1 MVYALVVGA
10 SAFVVSLIAGEP
22 LVRLLQRRGWGKA
35 ISADGPASHSAKA
48 GTPTV
53 GGLLIFGT
61 VFLVTAPTNLFDK
74 LSIFLPL
81 GVIVA
86 AGGLGLVDD
95 LLTLEGRVQ
104 RALNKRLKLSLLFV
118 LAVVA
123 ALILYF
129 NLDVES
135 INVPHFGKYS
145 IGPVYILVAI
155 VTMMATTS
163 AVAITDGLDS
173 LAGGTTALAFGAYG
187 VIAFLQEQTFLATF
201 SFTVV
206 GATLGFL
213 WYNAHPARL
222 FMGDTGAMALG
233 ATLAV
238 VALMT
243 GWWILLPVI
252 GIVFVMEALSDVVQI
267 VYFRLTG
274 GRRIL
279 RMSPL
284 HHHFELL
291 GWSEPQIVT
300 RFWLIGMVGGLLG
313 IALALTD

>member
-35 ISADGPASHSAKA
+35 ISADGPASHSVKA

-104 RALNKRLKLSLLFV
+104 RALNKRLKLSLLFA
-118 LAVVA
+118 LAVGA
-123 ALILYF
+123 ALILYLG
-129 NLDVES
+129 LDIES

-145 IGPVYILVAI
+145 IGPVYVLIAI
-155 VTMMATTS
+155 ITMMATTS
-163 AVAITDGLDS
+163 AVAVTDGLDS

>member
-35 ISADGPASHSAKA
+35 ISADGPASHSVKA

-104 RALNKRLKLSLLFV
+104 RALNKRLKLSLLFA
-118 LAVVA
+118 LAVGA
-123 ALILYF
+123 ALILYLG
-129 NLDVES
+129 LDIES
-135 INVPHFGKYS
+135 INLPHFGKYS
-145 IGPVYILVAI
+145 IGPVYVLIAI
-155 VTMMATTS
+155 ITMMATTS
-163 AVAITDGLDS
+163 AVAVTDGLDS